1 MKILLGISS
10 SGRKKVERKT
20 LSTSTYFIMV
30 GEMVE
35 ARITSGNFDFF
46 FSKALADA
54 GEKDIA
60 QELKCGFYR
69 VSGS

>member
-1 MKILLGISS
+1 
-10 SGRKKVERKT
+10 
-20 LSTSTYFIMV
+20 
-30 GEMVE
+30 MVE